1 MTSCSR
7 AASITSFVI
16 AQLVDLED
24 PVDLGEQAL
33 HDPDVATGDARYC
46 RQRFGLA
53 EVLGGERQPEALPV
67 VRQMAAIPN
76 IDRST
81 PR

>member
-1 MTSCSR
+1 
-7 AASITSFVI
+7 
-16 AQLVDLED
+16 
-24 PVDLGEQAL
+24 L
-33 HDPDVATGDARYC
+33 HEPEVATGDARYC
-46 RQRFGLA
+46 RQRFGIA
-53 EVLGGERQPEALPV
+53 EDLGGERQPEALPV